1 MMKRVAGIVLLLALS
16 FSLGRARLGES
27 EYRCIDRYGDVQR
40 KALRTIGGVDYNT
53 LYFPK
58 NGFIVVV
65 IFSEGNA
72 AVVLF
77 VKADNTPMDDS
88 DIQSLL
94 ATEGE
99 KFKWSGSSS
108 GPGQRTW
115 TRADG
120 AVAIYRTGDHA
131 LTMGTK
137 PFAEM
142 VLHPPPSNNNPATEG
157 F

>member
-1 MMKRVAGIVLLLALS
+1 MKRVSVIALLLALS

-27 EYRCIDRYGDVQR
+27 EYQCVVRYGDVQR
-40 KALRTIGGVDYNT
+40 KALRSIGGVDYNT
-53 LYFPK
+53 LYFLK

-65 IFSEGNA
+65 IFSGENA
-72 AVVLF
+72 GVIVF
-77 VKADNTPMDDS
+77 VKADNNPMDDP
-88 DIQSLL
+88 DIQALL

-99 KFKWSGSSS
+99 KFKWTPASASPS
-108 GPGQRTW
+108 QRTW

-120 AVAIYRTGDHA
+120 AVAIYRNNDHA
-131 LTMGTK
+131 LTVGTQ

-142 VLHPPPSNNNPATEG
+142 VMHPPPSNSNPATEG